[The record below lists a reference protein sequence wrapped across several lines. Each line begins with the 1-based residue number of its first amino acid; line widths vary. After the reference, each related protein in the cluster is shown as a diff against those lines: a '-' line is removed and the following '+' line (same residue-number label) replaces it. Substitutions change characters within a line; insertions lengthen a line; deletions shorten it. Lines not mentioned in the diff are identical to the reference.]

1 MTRKNQKRFEVIHPD
16 CAAVDV
22 GGGEHLAAVDPTKC
36 AD

>member
-22 GGGEHLAAVDPTKC
+22 GGGEHLA
-36 AD
+36 